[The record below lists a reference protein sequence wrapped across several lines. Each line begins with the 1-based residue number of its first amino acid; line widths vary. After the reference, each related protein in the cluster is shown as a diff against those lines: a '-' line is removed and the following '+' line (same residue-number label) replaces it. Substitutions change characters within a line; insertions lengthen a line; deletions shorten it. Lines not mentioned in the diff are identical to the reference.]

1 MGSEALQ
8 LGWVDQQNDCRD
20 KRDREGVA
28 PALRRNRKGGG
39 EYLFQRKPA
48 TVSESAEELREINTE
63 TLPSDSAAWT
73 LLMALVGEA
82 LGREGWCWPGSGGDR
97 KGSSANSCFP

>member
-1 MGSEALQ
+1 M
-8 LGWVDQQNDCRD
+8 
-20 KRDREGVA
+20 
-28 PALRRNRKGGG
+28 RRNRKGGG

-48 TVSESAEELREINTE
+48 TVSESAEELREMNTE
-63 TLPSDSAAWT
+63 NLPSDSAAWT

-82 LGREGWCWPGSGGDR
+82 LGRERWFRGDR